1 MIQLFIS
8 GYKNND
14 NMMNNEGLIELYNQL
29 TDTDQGH
36 NLVTYFTKY
45 GLDGEVLEWAVKL
58 VADAEVDPIFVMR
71 EYQKWGKYFGWYC
84 KETNKEVPPVTI
96 NKSYRDLCFANDEAW
111 HYLVT
116 QGLIEDKVT
125 YSIIPYDDIILTEK
139 IFPIP

>member
-1 MIQLFIS
+1 
-8 GYKNND
+8 
-14 NMMNNEGLIELYNQL
+14 MMNNEGLIELYNQL
-29 TDTDQGH
+29 TNTDQGH

-58 VADAEVDPIFVMR
+58 VADAEVDPVFVMNQ
-71 EYQKWGKYFGWYC
+71 YKKYGEVFPLYC
-84 KETNKEVPPVTI
+84 KESGKEVPSITI
-96 NKSYRDLCFANDEAW
+96 NKSYRDLCFANDKAW

-116 QGLIEDKVT
+116 HGLIEDKVT